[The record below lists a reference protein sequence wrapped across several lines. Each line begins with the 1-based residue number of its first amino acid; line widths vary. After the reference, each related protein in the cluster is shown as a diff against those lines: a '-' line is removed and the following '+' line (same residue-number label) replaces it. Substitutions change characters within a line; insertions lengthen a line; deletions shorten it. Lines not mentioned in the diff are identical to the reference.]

1 MDCKDRYSLTIGIS
15 KAPIHEGWSVCKKA
29 ERDGWTP
36 PIFFLGYSYFEN
48 EMNKSFKT
56 TCTSSTATY
65 RIHNHQISIYIYN
78 IEVNPPIS
86 VQTGYITHSISMIF
100 PSYPHC
106 LSGWSIL
113 NPRWGSPV
121 TIVMS
126 PTNPPVTTRGPVY
139 QLCSS
144 IPKSPSFVG
153 SIMSKSQWITIFD
166 VKIPWH
172 PRFFPWFCARPP
184 AGSQSMVGGAAAAT
198 TRRGFWMGRTC
209 WKLQK

>member
-1 MDCKDRYSLTIGIS
+1 MRVDRCAKKPSVMGEPLPFSFWAIATLRMRWTRVSKPLAHHQPRLTGSIIIKSL
-15 KAPIHEGWSVCKKA
+15 
-29 ERDGWTP
+29 
-36 PIFFLGYSYFEN
+36 
-48 EMNKSFKT
+48 
-56 TCTSSTATY
+56 
-65 RIHNHQISIYIYN
+65 YIYN